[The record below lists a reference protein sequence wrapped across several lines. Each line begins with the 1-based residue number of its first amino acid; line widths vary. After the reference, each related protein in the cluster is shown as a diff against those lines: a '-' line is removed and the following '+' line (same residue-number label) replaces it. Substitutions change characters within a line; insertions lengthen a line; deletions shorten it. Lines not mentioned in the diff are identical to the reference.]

1 MLEELANNPMV
12 QFHKTRQAA
21 GVIAVQSSDALQGD
35 PAGQACCLIQHHF
48 DLLEQEHQLG
58 GAAGV
63 FPDLGEQVV
72 HQGTGFDILGSRR
85 CLTTGPQFLGLLV
98 GLMAAAARAGDAP
111 AHLDAVEAKLP
122 RKVKRKRPRADDP
135 DASEEYYA
143 FVFPDDA
150 RKPVNLK
157 ILEMAKQWKRAE
169 KARAGGDSAATTGGG
184 ATT

>member
-1 MLEELANNPMV
+1 MATLRYFSEASLLDDDRVALL
-12 QFHKTRQAA
+12 
-21 GVIAVQSSDALQGD
+21 DAWR
-35 PAGQACCLIQHHF
+35 AF
-48 DLLEQEHQLG
+48 E
-58 GAAGV
+58 
-63 FPDLGEQVV
+63 
-72 HQGTGFDILGSRR
+72 
-85 CLTTGPQFLGLLV
+85 
-98 GLMAAAARAGDAP
+98 AAAARAGDAP

-169 KARAGGDSAATTGGG
+169 KARAGGDSAATGGG
-184 ATT
+184 AT